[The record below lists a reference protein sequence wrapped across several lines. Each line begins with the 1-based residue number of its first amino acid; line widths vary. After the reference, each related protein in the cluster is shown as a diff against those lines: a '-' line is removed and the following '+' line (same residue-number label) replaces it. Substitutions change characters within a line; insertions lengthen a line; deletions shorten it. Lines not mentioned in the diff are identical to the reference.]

1 MIIIALILF
10 LIYNIYYIYSKG
22 LPENLSSTYY
32 DLKWLFPVTIGI
44 CGVLTMITWLSAL
57 EGSPWQFTGFLCPL
71 AIFFMCA
78 APDFKKFGL
87 IYKVHS
93 IGSYIGALMAVLSII
108 FIFNS
113 WPVLI
118 IVFLGI
124 SLIAL
129 GLKSWKR
136 CYIYWIELWIFLSI
150 FIVLLLKIL

>member
-1 MIIIALILF
+1 MIITAIILF

-32 DLKWLFPVTIGI
+32 DLKWIFPVIIGI
-44 CGVLTMITWLSAL
+44 CGGLTMISWLNAL
-57 EGSPWQFTGFLCPL
+57 EGSPWQFTGFLCPV
-71 AIFFMCA
+71 AIFFMCS

-93 IGSYIGALMAVLSII
+93 IGSYIGALIAILSII

-113 WPVLI
+113 WEVLLI
-118 IVFLGI
+118 MLLGI
-124 SLIAL
+124 ILMAL
-129 GLKSWKR
+129 GSKSWKR

-150 FIVLLLKIL
+150 FVVILLKI